1 MQPLITLSFIAS
13 AVLVLSG
20 CTAKLTEPEITFTPP
35 KYVEEMPS
43 REEENSFAARGS
55 LFGQGDSPLF
65 SDHKAMHVN
74 DIVTVVIS
82 EQASSSNKADK
93 ALSEEDDSK
102 LKAGVFT
109 AGPNANSAL
118 SNVISKLNGGVDIG
132 FEGSSSSSYTGS
144 GSATKNATFTTTV
157 SSRIVKVMS
166 NGNYFI
172 VGRREIMIDDQKQI
186 MQLSGV
192 IRPYDIDQNNQINS
206 AKISDAKIM
215 YANEGDVDRSINR
228 GWGSKLV
235 EAVWP
240 F

>member
-1 MQPLITLSFIAS
+1 MRISLYLSILSAS
-13 AVLVLSG
+13 LLLSG
-20 CTAKLTEPEITFTPP
+20 CTARLTEPEITFTPP

-43 REEENSFAARGS
+43 REEENSFVARGS

-74 DIVTVVIS
+74 DVVTVVIS
-82 EQASSSNKADK
+82 ETASSSNVGKK
-93 ALSEEDDSK
+93 ALSEAD
-102 LKAGVFT
+102 AMG
-109 AGPNANSAL
+109 
-118 SNVISKLNGGVDIG
+118 LNGGVFTSVGANSTVNSAVNNLNGLSNIG
-132 FEGSSSSSYTGS
+132 FTGGSTSSYAGS
-144 GSATKNATFTTTV
+144 GSATKNASFTTTV
-157 SSRIVKVMS
+157 SARIVKVMS

-172 VGRREIMIDDQKQI
+172 TGRREIMVDDQKQI

-206 AKISDAKIM
+206 AKISDAKIL
-215 YANEGDVDRSINR
+215 YANEGDVDRSTQR

>member
-1 MQPLITLSFIAS
+1 MRIPLYLLILSAS
-13 AVLVLSG
+13 LLLSG
-20 CTAKLTEPEITFTPP
+20 CTAHLTEPEIAFTPP

-43 REEENSFAARGS
+43 REEENSFVARGS

-82 EQASSSNKADK
+82 ETATSSNKASK
-93 ALSEEDDSK
+93 ALTEADTLGLNGGLFSST
-102 LKAGVFT
+102 GQ
-109 AGPNANSAL
+109 NSAVN
-118 SNVISKLNGGVDIG
+118 SAVNKLNGVANIG
-132 FEGSSSSSYTGS
+132 FSAGSSSDYSGS
-144 GSATKNATFTTTV
+144 GSSTKNATFTTTV
-157 SSRIVKVMS
+157 SARIVKVMA

-172 VGRREIMIDDQKQI
+172 TGRREIMVDEQKQV

-206 AKISDAKIM
+206 SKISDAKIL
-215 YANEGDVDRSINR
+215 YANEGDIDRSVNQ
-228 GWGSKLV
+228 GWASKIV
-235 EAVWP
+235 GAVWP

>member
-1 MQPLITLSFIAS
+1 MRIPLYLSILSAS
-13 AVLVLSG
+13 LLLSG
-20 CTAKLTEPEITFTPP
+20 CNARLTEPEITFAPP

-43 REEENSFAARGS
+43 REEENSFVARGS

-74 DIVTVVIS
+74 DVVTVVIS
-82 EQASSSNKADK
+82 ETASSSNVGKK
-93 ALSEEDDSK
+93 ALSEAD
-102 LKAGVFT
+102 
-109 AGPNANSAL
+109 AL
-118 SNVISKLNGGVDIG
+118 GLNGGVFSSLGGNSAVDSAAAKLNGVGNIG
-132 FEGSSSSSYTGS
+132 FSGGSTSSYSGS
-144 GSATKNATFTTTV
+144 GSATKNASFTTTV
-157 SSRIVKVMS
+157 SARIVKVMA

-172 VGRREIMIDDQKQI
+172 TGRREIMVDDQKQI

-206 AKISDAKIM
+206 AKVSDAKIL
-215 YANEGDVDRSINR
+215 YANEGDVDRSIQR

>member
-1 MQPLITLSFIAS
+1 MRIPLYLSIV
-13 AVLVLSG
+13 AVPLLFSG
-20 CTAKLTEPEITFTPP
+20 CMARLADPEIAFTPP
-35 KYVEEMPS
+35 AYVEQMPA
-43 REEENSFAARGS
+43 REEESSFVSRGS

-82 EQASSSNKADK
+82 ETATSSSKASK
-93 ALSEEDDSK
+93 ALSEADA
-102 LKAGVFT
+102 LGLGGGAFT
-109 AGPNANSAL
+109 STGNNSAV
-118 SNVISKLNGGVDIG
+118 NAAENKLNGLANIG
-132 FEGSSSSSYTGS
+132 FKAGSTSSYSGS
-144 GSATKNATFTTTV
+144 GAATKNASFTTTV
-157 SSRIVKVMS
+157 SARIVKVMA

-172 VGRREIMIDDQKQI
+172 TGRREIMVDDQKQI

-215 YANEGDVDRSINR
+215 YANQGDVDRSINR

>member
-1 MQPLITLSFIAS
+1 MRLFSYLALSTSILLFN
-13 AVLVLSG
+13 G
-20 CTAKLTEPEITFTPP
+20 CTARLTEPEISFTPP
-35 KYVEEMPS
+35 QYVEEMPA
-43 REEENSFAARGS
+43 REEESSFASRGS

-82 EQASSSNKADK
+82 ESASSSNVGKK
-93 ALSEEDDSK
+93 ALSEADTIG
-102 LKAGVFT
+102 LGGGVFT
-109 AGPNANSAL
+109 TGGNNSAVN
-118 SNVISKLNGGVDIG
+118 SAMQKLNGLGNIG
-132 FEGSSSSSYTGS
+132 LSGGSTSAYTGA
-144 GSATKNATFTTTV
+144 GSATKNATFSTTV
-157 SSRIVKVMS
+157 SARIVKVMA

-172 VGRREIMIDDQKQI
+172 VGRREIMVDDQKQI

-215 YANEGDVDRSINR
+215 YANEGDIERSLNQ

-235 EAVWP
+235 HAVWP

>member
-1 MQPLITLSFIAS
+1 MVKISHFLLPAVMFFIT
-13 AVLVLSG
+13 G
-20 CTAKLTEPEITFTPP
+20 CTARLTEPQIQFAPP

-43 REEENSFAARGS
+43 REEENTFVARGS

-82 EQASSSNKADK
+82 ETAKSSNKASK
-93 ALSEEDDSK
+93 ALKEADTLG
-102 LKAGVFT
+102 LKGGLFSSSGQNT
-109 AGPNANSAL
+109 AVNSAV
-118 SNVISKLNGGVDIG
+118 NKLNGLANIG
-132 FEGSSSSSYTGS
+132 FSAGSTSDYSGS
-144 GSATKNATFTTTV
+144 GSATKNASFSTTV
-157 SSRIVKVMS
+157 SARIVKVMA

-172 VGRREIMIDDQKQI
+172 AGRREIMVDDQKQI

-206 AKISDAKIM
+206 AKISDAKIL
-215 YANEGDVDRSINR
+215 YANEGDIDRSINQ
-228 GWGSKLV
+228 GWGSKIV
-235 EAVWP
+235 GAIWP

>member
-1 MQPLITLSFIAS
+1 MRTSLYFSILSAS
-13 AVLVLSG
+13 LLLSG
-20 CTAKLTEPEITFTPP
+20 CTSRLTEPEMSFTPP

-43 REEENSFAARGS
+43 REEENSFVARGS

-82 EQASSSNKADK
+82 ERATSTNQANK
-93 ALSEEDDSK
+93 ALSESDAVGLNGGLFSS
-102 LKAGVFT
+102 G
-109 AGPNANSAL
+109 GQNSAVN
-118 SNVISKLNGGVDIG
+118 SAVNKLNGLTNIG
-132 FEGSSSSSYTGS
+132 FGAGSSSDYSGS
-144 GSATKNATFTTTV
+144 GSSSKNASFTTTV
-157 SSRIVKVMS
+157 SARIVKVMA

-172 VGRREIMIDDQKQI
+172 TGRREIMVDDQKQI

-206 AKISDAKIM
+206 SKISDAKIL
-215 YANEGDVDRSINR
+215 YANEGDIDRSINQ
-228 GWGSKLV
+228 GWASKMV
-235 EAVWP
+235 GAIWP

>member
-1 MQPLITLSFIAS
+1 MRIPLYFSILSAS
-13 AVLVLSG
+13 LLLSG
-20 CTAKLTEPEITFTPP
+20 CNARLTEPEITFTPP

-43 REEENSFAARGS
+43 REEENTFVARGS

-82 EQASSSNKADK
+82 ETASSSNVGKK
-93 ALSEEDDSK
+93 ALSEADTMGLNGGLFSST
-102 LKAGVFT
+102 GQ
-109 AGPNANSAL
+109 NSAVN
-118 SNVISKLNGGVDIG
+118 SAVGKLNGLANIG
-132 FEGSSSSSYTGS
+132 FNAGSTSNYAGS
-144 GSATKNATFTTTV
+144 GSATKNASFTTTV
-157 SSRIVKVMS
+157 SARIVKVMA

-172 VGRREIMIDDQKQI
+172 SGRREIMVDDQKQI

-206 AKISDAKIM
+206 AKVSDAKIL
-215 YANEGDVDRSINR
+215 YANEGDVDRSINQ
-228 GWGSKLV
+228 GWASKMV
-235 EAVWP
+235 GAVWP

>member
-1 MQPLITLSFIAS
+1 MRIALCLSIFSAS
-13 AVLVLSG
+13 LLLSG
-20 CTAKLTEPEITFTPP
+20 CTARLTEPEITFTPP

-43 REEENSFAARGS
+43 REEENSFVARGS

-74 DIVTVVIS
+74 DVVTVVIS
-82 EQASSSNKADK
+82 ETASSSNVGKK
-93 ALSEEDDSK
+93 ALSEADT
-102 LKAGVFT
+102 LG
-109 AGPNANSAL
+109 
-118 SNVISKLNGGVDIG
+118 LNGGVFTSVGANSTVNSAANKLNGLSNIG
-132 FEGSSSSSYTGS
+132 FTGGSTSSYAGT
-144 GSATKNATFTTTV
+144 GSATKNASFTTTV
-157 SSRIVKVMS
+157 SARIVKVMS

-172 VGRREIMIDDQKQI
+172 TGRREIMVDDQKQI

-206 AKISDAKIM
+206 AKVSDAKIL
-215 YANEGDVDRSINR
+215 YANEGDVDRSTQR

>member
-1 MQPLITLSFIAS
+1 MRLSLYFSALAAS
-13 AVLVLSG
+13 LLLNG

-43 REEENSFAARGS
+43 REEESSFTAQGS

-82 EQASSSNKADK
+82 EKATSSSKANKALAEADN
-93 ALSEEDDSK
+93 L
-102 LKAGVFT
+102 G
-109 AGPNANSAL
+109 
-118 SNVISKLNGGVDIG
+118 LNGGVFTSAGNSAVSAVAGALNGVANVG
-132 FEGSSSSSYTGS
+132 FTGGSTSDYKGA
-144 GSATKNATFTTTV
+144 GSATKDASFATTV
-157 SSRIVKVMS
+157 SARIVKVMS

-172 VGRREIMIDDQKQI
+172 VGRREIMVDEQKQI

-206 AKISDAKIM
+206 AKISDAKIL
-215 YANEGDVDRSINR
+215 YANEGDVDRSTNQ
-228 GWGSKLV
+228 GWGSKMV
-235 EAVWP
+235 QAVWP

>member
-1 MQPLITLSFIAS
+1 MRAPLYLS
-13 AVLVLSG
+13 VLSATLLLGG
-20 CTAKLTEPEITFTPP
+20 CTARLTEPEISFEPP

-43 REEENSFAARGS
+43 REEESSFASRGS

-82 EQASSSNKADK
+82 ETVNSSNTASK
-93 ALSEEDDSK
+93 ALSESDTI
-102 LKAGVFT
+102 G
-109 AGPNANSAL
+109 
-118 SNVISKLNGGVDIG
+118 LNGGVFSSVGGNSAVSSAVGKLNGVAGIG
-132 FEGSSSSSYTGS
+132 FNAGSSSDYAGS
-144 GSATKNATFTTTV
+144 GSSSKKATFTTTV
-157 SSRIVKVMS
+157 SARIVKVMA

-172 VGRREIMIDDQKQI
+172 TGRREIMVDNEKQI

-192 IRPYDIDQNNQINS
+192 IRPYDIDQNNQIDS
-206 AKISDAKIM
+206 AKISDAKIL
-215 YANEGDVDRSINR
+215 YANQGDIDRSVNQ

-235 EAVWP
+235 QAVWP

>member
-1 MQPLITLSFIAS
+1 MRISLYLLILSAS
-13 AVLVLSG
+13 LLLSG
-20 CTAKLTEPEITFTPP
+20 CTARLTEPEIAFTPP

-43 REEENSFAARGS
+43 REEENTFVARGS

-82 EQASSSNKADK
+82 ETASSTNVGKK
-93 ALSEEDDSK
+93 ALSEADTI
-102 LKAGVFT
+102 G
-109 AGPNANSAL
+109 
-118 SNVISKLNGGVDIG
+118 LNGGVFASAGDNSAVNSAINKLNGLTNIG
-132 FEGSSSSSYTGS
+132 LSGGSTSAYTGS
-144 GSATKNATFTTTV
+144 GSATKNASFTTTV
-157 SSRIVKVMS
+157 SARIVKVMA

-172 VGRREIMIDDQKQI
+172 TGRREIMVDEQKQI

-206 AKISDAKIM
+206 SKISDAKIL
-215 YANEGDVDRSINR
+215 YANEGDIDRSTQQ
-228 GWGSKLV
+228 GWASKIAG
-235 EAVWP
+235 AVWP

>member
-1 MQPLITLSFIAS
+1 MRITHYLSILSAS
-13 AVLVLSG
+13 LLLGG
-20 CTAKLTEPEITFTPP
+20 CNAHTVDPEISFTPP

-43 REEENSFAARGS
+43 REEENSFVARGS

-82 EQASSSNKADK
+82 ETASSSNVGKK
-93 ALSEEDDSK
+93 ALSEADTMGLNGGLFAST
-102 LKAGVFT
+102 G
-109 AGPNANSAL
+109 GNSAVN
-118 SNVISKLNGGVDIG
+118 SAVSKLNGLANIG
-132 FEGSSSSSYTGS
+132 FNAGSTSNYAGS
-144 GSATKNATFTTTV
+144 GSSTKNASFTTTV
-157 SSRIVKVMS
+157 SARIVKVMA

-172 VGRREIMIDDQKQI
+172 TGRREIMVDDQKQI

-206 AKISDAKIM
+206 AKVSDAKIL
-215 YANEGDVDRSINR
+215 YANEGDIDRSTNQ
-228 GWGSKLV
+228 GWASKMV
-235 EAVWP
+235 GAVWP

>member
-1 MQPLITLSFIAS
+1 MHIPLYLSILSAS
-13 AVLVLSG
+13 LLLSG
-20 CTAKLTEPEITFTPP
+20 CTARLTEPEIAFSPP

-43 REEENSFAARGS
+43 REEENSFVARGS

-82 EQASSSNKADK
+82 EAASSSNVGKK
-93 ALSEEDDSK
+93 ALTEADTIG
-102 LKAGVFT
+102 LKGGVMT
-109 AGPNANSAL
+109 SGGENS
-118 SNVISKLNGGVDIG
+118 VISSTINKLNGLTDIG
-132 FEGSSSSSYTGS
+132 LSGGSTSAYTGS
-144 GSATKNATFTTTV
+144 GSATKNASFTTTV
-157 SSRIVKVMS
+157 SARIVKVMA

-172 VGRREIMIDDQKQI
+172 TGRREIMVDEQKQI

-206 AKISDAKIM
+206 SKISDAKIL
-215 YANEGDVDRSINR
+215 YANEGDVDRSTQQ
-228 GWGSKLV
+228 GWGSKIV
-235 EAVWP
+235 NAVWP

>member
-1 MQPLITLSFIAS
+1 MRNLLPLSLIVSSML
-13 AVLVLSG
+13 LLSG
-20 CTAKLTEPEITFTPP
+20 CTARLTEPEITFTPP

-43 REEENSFAARGS
+43 REEENSFVARGS

-93 ALSEEDDSK
+93 ALSEKDA
-102 LKAGVFT
+102 LGLNGGVF
-109 AGPNANSAL
+109 AGGANANSTV
-118 SNVISKLNGGVDIG
+118 NDVVSKLNGGANIG
-132 FEGSSSSSYTGS
+132 FTGGSTSSYAGS

-206 AKISDAKIM
+206 AKISDAKIL

>member
-1 MQPLITLSFIAS
+1 MRTPLYLSILSAS
-13 AVLVLSG
+13 LLLSG
-20 CTAKLTEPEITFTPP
+20 CSARLTEPEITFTPP

-43 REEENSFAARGS
+43 REEENTFVARGS

-82 EQASSSNKADK
+82 EKAASSNKADK
-93 ALSEEDDSK
+93 ALTEADTLGLNGGLFSSGGQNSAVSSAVNK
-102 LKAGVFT
+102 LNGVANIGFT
-109 AGPNANSAL
+109 AG
-118 SNVISKLNGGVDIG
+118 
-132 FEGSSSSSYTGS
+132 SSSDYSGS
-144 GSATKNATFTTTV
+144 GSSTKNASFTTTV
-157 SSRIVKVMS
+157 SARIVKVMA

-172 VGRREIMIDDQKQI
+172 TGRREIMVDDQKQI

-206 AKISDAKIM
+206 SKISDAKIL
-215 YANEGDVDRSINR
+215 YANEGDVDRSVNQ
-228 GWGSKLV
+228 GWASKV
-235 EAVWP
+235 VGAVWP

>member
-1 MQPLITLSFIAS
+1 MRISLYLSILSAS
-13 AVLVLSG
+13 LLLSG
-20 CTAKLTEPEITFTPP
+20 CTARLTEPEITFTPP

-43 REEENSFAARGS
+43 REEENSFVARGS

-74 DIVTVVIS
+74 DVVTVVIS
-82 EQASSSNKADK
+82 ETASSSNVGKK
-93 ALSEEDDSK
+93 ALSEADT
-102 LKAGVFT
+102 LG
-109 AGPNANSAL
+109 
-118 SNVISKLNGGVDIG
+118 LNGGVFTSAGANSTVNSAVNKLNGLSNIG
-132 FEGSSSSSYTGS
+132 FTGGSTSSYAGS
-144 GSATKNATFTTTV
+144 GSATKNASFTTTV
-157 SSRIVKVMS
+157 SARIVKVMS

-172 VGRREIMIDDQKQI
+172 TGRREIMVDDQKQI

-206 AKISDAKIM
+206 AKISDAKIL
-215 YANEGDVDRSINR
+215 YANEGDVDRSTQR

>member
-1 MQPLITLSFIAS
+1 MRLQLTLSILSAS
-13 AVLVLSG
+13 LLLSG
-20 CTAKLTEPEITFTPP
+20 CNARLTEPEITFTPP

-43 REEENSFAARGS
+43 REEENSFVARGS

-82 EQASSSNKADK
+82 ESASSSNVGKK
-93 ALSEEDDSK
+93 ALSEADTMGLNGGLFSST
-102 LKAGVFT
+102 GQ
-109 AGPNANSAL
+109 NSAVD
-118 SNVISKLNGGVDIG
+118 SAVGKLNGLANIG
-132 FEGSSSSSYTGS
+132 FSGGSTSNYAGS
-144 GSATKNATFTTTV
+144 GSATKNASFTTTV
-157 SSRIVKVMS
+157 SARIVKVMS

-172 VGRREIMIDDQKQI
+172 TGRREIMVDDQKQI

-206 AKISDAKIM
+206 AKVSDAKIL
-215 YANEGDVDRSINR
+215 YANEGDVDRSTQQ
-228 GWGSKLV
+228 GWASKMV
-235 EAVWP
+235 GAVWP

>member
-1 MQPLITLSFIAS
+1 MSIRLYLSVISAS
-13 AVLVLSG
+13 LLLSG
-20 CTAKLTEPEITFTPP
+20 CTAKLTEPEMSFTPP

-43 REEENSFAARGS
+43 REEENNFVARGS

-82 EQASSSNKADK
+82 ESATSSNKADK
-93 ALSEEDDSK
+93 ALTEADTIG
-102 LKAGVFT
+102 LNGGVFT
-109 AGPNANSAL
+109 SGGTNSQITSA
-118 SNVISKLNGGVDIG
+118 VSKLNGLASIG
-132 FEGSSSSSYTGS
+132 FDAGSSSNYAGS
-144 GSATKNATFTTTV
+144 GSSSKNATFTTTV

-172 VGRREIMIDDQKQI
+172 VGRREIMVDDQKQI

-206 AKISDAKIM
+206 AKISDAKIL
-215 YANEGDVDRSINR
+215 YANEGDVDRSVNQ
-228 GWGSKLV
+228 GWASKMV
-235 EAVWP
+235 QAVWP

>member
-1 MQPLITLSFIAS
+1 MRIPLYFSILSAS
-13 AVLVLSG
+13 LLLSG
-20 CTAKLTEPEITFTPP
+20 CTAHLTEPEITFTPP

-43 REEENSFAARGS
+43 REEENSFVARGS

-82 EQASSSNKADK
+82 ETASSSNVGKK
-93 ALSEEDDSK
+93 ALSEADTMGLNGGLFSST
-102 LKAGVFT
+102 GQ
-109 AGPNANSAL
+109 NSAVDSAL
-118 SNVISKLNGGVDIG
+118 GKLNGLSNIG
-132 FEGSSSSSYTGS
+132 FSGGSTSNYAGS
-144 GSATKNATFTTTV
+144 GSATKNASFSTTV
-157 SSRIVKVMS
+157 SARIVKVMS

-172 VGRREIMIDDQKQI
+172 TGRREIMVDEQKQI

-206 AKISDAKIM
+206 AKISDAKIL
-215 YANEGDVDRSINR
+215 YANEGDVDRSINQ
-228 GWGSKLV
+228 GWASKMV
-235 EAVWP
+235 GAVWP

>member
-1 MQPLITLSFIAS
+1 MRLTLCLSILSAS
-13 AVLVLSG
+13 LLLSG
-20 CTAKLTEPEITFTPP
+20 CTARLSEPDMNFEPP

-43 REEENSFAARGS
+43 REEENMFAPRGS

-82 EQASSSNKADK
+82 ERASSSNQADK
-93 ALSEEDDSK
+93 ALSESDT
-102 LKAGVFT
+102 LGLGGGVFT
-109 AGPNANSAL
+109 AGGQNSVVNSAI
-118 SNVISKLNGGVDIG
+118 NKLNGLTNLG
-132 FEGSSSSSYTGS
+132 FSAGSTSDYAGSGSSS
-144 GSATKNATFTTTV
+144 KNASFSTTI
-157 SSRIVKVMS
+157 SARIVKVMA

-172 VGRREIMIDDQKQI
+172 TGRREIMVDNEKQI

-206 AKISDAKIM
+206 AKISDAKIL
-215 YANEGDVDRSINR
+215 YANEGDIDRSINQ
-228 GWGSKLV
+228 GWGSKIV
-235 EAVWP
+235 GAIWP

>member
-1 MQPLITLSFIAS
+1 
-13 AVLVLSG
+13 
-20 CTAKLTEPEITFTPP
+20 
-35 KYVEEMPS
+35 MPA
-43 REEENSFAARGS
+43 REEESSFVSRGS

-82 EQASSSNKADK
+82 ETATSSNKASK
-93 ALSEEDDSK
+93 ALSENDK
-102 LKAGVFT
+102 LG
-109 AGPNANSAL
+109 
-118 SNVISKLNGGVDIG
+118 LNGGAFTSGGQNAAVNSAVGSLNGLANIG
-132 FEGSSSSSYTGS
+132 FSAGSSSNYTGS

-157 SSRIVKVMS
+157 SARIVKVMA

-172 VGRREIMIDDQKQI
+172 TGRREIMVDDQKQV

-206 AKISDAKIM
+206 AKVSDAKIL
-215 YANEGDVDRSINR
+215 YANQGDIDRSVNQ
-228 GWGSKLV
+228 GWGSKIV
-235 EAVWP
+235 GAIWP

>member
-1 MQPLITLSFIAS
+1 MRISLYLLILSAS
-13 AVLVLSG
+13 LLLSG
-20 CTAKLTEPEITFTPP
+20 CTARLTEPEIAFTPP

-43 REEENSFAARGS
+43 REEENTFVARGS

-82 EQASSSNKADK
+82 ETASSSNVGKK
-93 ALSEEDDSK
+93 ALSEADTI
-102 LKAGVFT
+102 G
-109 AGPNANSAL
+109 
-118 SNVISKLNGGVDIG
+118 LNGGVFASAGDNSAVNSAINKLNGLANIG
-132 FEGSSSSSYTGS
+132 LSGGSTSAYTGS
-144 GSATKNATFTTTV
+144 GSATKNASFTTTV
-157 SSRIVKVMS
+157 SARIVKVMA

-172 VGRREIMIDDQKQI
+172 TGRREIMVDEQKQI

-206 AKISDAKIM
+206 SKISDAKIL
-215 YANEGDVDRSINR
+215 YANEGDVDRSTQQ
-228 GWGSKLV
+228 GWASKIAG
-235 EAVWP
+235 AVWP